1 MSKQCEI
8 IQDLLPLYVDD
19 ACSQSSTE
27 MIKEHLKTCQP
38 CSEIYQQMNSHTNEI
53 ILKKEKDGVI
63 ARHSRKI
70 KNKRALA
77 IVFSVI
83 STLVI
88 TFICINMWPASVY
101 YGTSEM
107 YSQQD
112 MEDAIY
118 IIKQKFDT
126 WDGCKLYSISYTNDT
141 LCKSELDYCNSLAPK
156 GVVYTECI
164 VFRSY
169 FRSPIFGGDAW
180 NPNFKYDWS
189 WYLARTEGGNW
200 ELLTWGAP

>member
-70 KNKRALA
+70 KNKRERYAKISERALEA
-77 IVFSVI
+77 LK
-83 STLVI
+83 T
-88 TFICINMWPASVY
+88 
-101 YGTSEM
+101 
-107 YSQQD
+107 
-112 MEDAIY
+112 
-118 IIKQKFDT
+118 IIEE
-126 WDGCKLYSISYTNDT
+126 KL
-141 LCKSELDYCNSLAPK
+141 
-156 GVVYTECI
+156 
-164 VFRSY
+164 
-169 FRSPIFGGDAW
+169 
-180 NPNFKYDWS
+180 
-189 WYLARTEGGNW
+189 
-200 ELLTWGAP
+200 